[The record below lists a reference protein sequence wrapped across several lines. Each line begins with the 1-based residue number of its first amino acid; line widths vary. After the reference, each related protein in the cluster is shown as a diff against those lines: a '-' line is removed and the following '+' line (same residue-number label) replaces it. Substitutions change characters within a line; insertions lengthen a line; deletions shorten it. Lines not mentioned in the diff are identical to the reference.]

1 MSLEI
6 SEEAS
11 KFLLKTCETALTNST
26 CIENTFE
33 VRYNYYNSYQGKGQR
48 SGAYIFRPA
57 TRNLNSSQYYSS
69 IKDQKIY
76 NGKLLTIVS
85 IEGDHIDTQLKVYA
99 NSNLNNVVEL

>member
-11 KFLLKTCETALTNST
+11 KFLLKTCGTGSSNLTCT
-26 CIENTFE
+26 ENPFE
-33 VRYNYYNSYQGKGQR
+33 VRYNYYNSYQGNGQR

-57 TRNLNSSQYYSS
+57 TRNLNSSIPYSS

-85 IEGDHIDTQLKVYA
+85 IEGEHVDA
-99 NSNLNNVVEL
+99 